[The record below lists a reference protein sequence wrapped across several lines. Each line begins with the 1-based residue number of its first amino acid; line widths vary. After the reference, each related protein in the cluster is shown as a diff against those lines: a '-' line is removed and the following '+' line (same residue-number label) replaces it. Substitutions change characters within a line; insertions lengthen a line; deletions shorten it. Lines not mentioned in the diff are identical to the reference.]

1 MQALHGI
8 SHYSNYVCL
17 AHFCR
22 RSQVVG
28 ADVMGEA
35 NVSSDPA
42 MDQWS
47 VGVVAFE
54 LMTNRRFYPTGE
66 SSCGCAPCGAVAN
79 QPVR

>member
-1 MQALHGI
+1 M
-8 SHYSNYVCL
+8 
-17 AHFCR
+17 
-22 RSQVVG
+22 
-28 ADVMGEA
+28 MGEA

-79 QPVR
+79 QPVTLTGC